1 MTSASASSPSTPPQG
16 ESAAELEQSLE
27 LIARVS
33 GRLGESQQLLQARV
47 AELKGQLAETSA
59 KGLQAF
65 DEKER
70 LASRLQ
76 SLLDLLPGGVIVI
89 DGQGVVRE
97 ANPVALELLGMPLEG
112 TLWREVIARSFAPRR
127 DDGHEISMKDG
138 RRVSIA
144 TRSLNGE
151 PGQLVLLTDMT
162 ETRRLQEQLARHER
176 LSALGRMVASLAHQ
190 IRTPLSTALLYAS
203 HLEQGGLSAEQQ
215 QRFAGRLKD
224 RLNELEHQVRDMLVF
239 ARGDLPL
246 EDRLAPA
253 DLMSALHAAAAARLE
268 GVAVRW
274 QCDTSGGSLL
284 CNRDT
289 LVGALLNL
297 LENALQAAN
306 GVPRLK
312 VHLYARGSWLYV
324 SVSDSGVGMDAATLA
339 RLGEPFFTTRATGTG
354 LGLAVVKSVARAHSG
369 ALSLRSRLGRGT
381 RVTLQLPLLP
391 ALAPSTSE

>member
-1 MTSASASSPSTPPQG
+1 MTSASASSPSTPPLG

-144 TRSLNGE
+144 TRSLHGE